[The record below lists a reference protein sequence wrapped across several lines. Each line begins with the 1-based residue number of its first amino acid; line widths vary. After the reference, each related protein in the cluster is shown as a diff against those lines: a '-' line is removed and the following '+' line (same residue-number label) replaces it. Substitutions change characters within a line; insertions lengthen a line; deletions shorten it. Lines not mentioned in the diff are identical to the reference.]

1 MDGSLEGTRSDENL
15 KGVSMVSSVPSQPI
29 DIPIDILHLIITATD
44 PLRSSHPRAFK
55 KRTPGA
61 LETQKACSLVCWRWR
76 EVALQYV
83 FSKISILMNVDLGLD
98 QETLFF
104 QHTPWVA
111 KHVKELTLRAT
122 YVQMAALD
130 SLFRTLPSLHNL
142 DMTGSV
148 VDGSPGADIQVD
160 SSRALQQL
168 RFYVSQGGKR
178 PLFQCDSIQRLLRLF
193 SIITYLDLGFG
204 PDTGDRAV
212 NGASVSLRVD
222 CTSSTTWDSIRAL
235 RIHRLRANGKTTLGL
250 FVPEFLHRD
259 RTDALKDLT
268 SLSFFLTK
276 SSLKIISNVLGVVH
290 TTLERVNLSWC
301 EWHDG
306 FRA

>member
-1 MDGSLEGTRSDENL
+1 MEGSLEETRSDE
-15 KGVSMVSSVPSQPI
+15 KDVSMVSSAPSQPI
-29 DIPIDILHLIITATD
+29 DIPIDIVHLIITATD

-83 FSKISILMNVDLGLD
+83 FSKISILVDGLD

-122 YVQMAALD
+122 YVQISALD

-148 VDGSPGADIQVD
+148 VVGSPGADIQVD

-193 SIITYLDLGFG
+193 SIITYLDLGFD
-204 PDTGDRAV
+204 PDTSNRVV
-212 NGASVSLRVD
+212 NGGSINVRVQ
-222 CTSSTTWDSIRAL
+222 CISSTTWDSIRGL
-235 RIHRLRANGKTTLGL
+235 RIHRLRVDGKTTLGL
-250 FVPEFLHRD
+250 FVPEFLH

-290 TTLERVNLSWC
+290 TTLERVLLSWC

-306 FRA
+306 FRAWNFA